1 MEINRG
7 ENGCK
12 NGLNATLDKIKTDVA
27 HICDIT
33 KQIAKDDPRR
43 VVHSFKVGFAITLVS
58 LFYYFDPLYQGFG
71 VNAMWAVLTVVVV
84 FEFSAGATLGKGV
97 NRVLATII
105 GGMFAVGAHKISMFL
120 GDKFEALLLGSS
132 VFITATIGTFMR
144 FYPKIKARFDYGM
157 VIFIL
162 TFSLICVSGYREDEV
177 LDMAHRRISTIL
189 IGSSTAVLV
198 CILIWP
204 VWAGTDLHNMTVSH
218 IDKLA
223 FFFEDF
229 GVEYFKSSAYTSV
242 KDSTKASSGGFKNVL
257 DSKSSVDSLMNFA
270 RWEPRH
276 GRFKYDHPWTVYKKI
291 CDLTRDCATKAEA
304 LQSILHSH
312 SQAPKEVK
320 AKFQEPCS
328 KMSIEAGKALKEIS
342 SAIRKMT
349 QPSKVKSHI
358 HNAKQA
364 TKNLDSILKSNDIW
378 KTLSLSDVTRVATV
392 GSTLSEVVTCT
403 EQILEAV
410 QELATEAKFKTV
422 ADAKVALEKERSRKL
437 GNQCSIKR
445 RSFNSHVIIVDT
457 CSSQCSQKFSIDEDP
472 PSLSMAQQN
481 AE

>member
-1 MEINRG
+1 MEMIKE
-7 ENGCK
+7 ENTIK
-12 NGLNATLDKIKTDVA
+12 NSMNSKIEKVKTDVA
-27 HICDIT
+27 HICELT

-84 FEFSAGATLGKGV
+84 FEFSVGATLGKGV

-105 GGMFAVGAHKISMFL
+105 GGMFAVGAHRVSMFL
-120 GDKFEALLLGSS
+120 GDKFEPLLLGSS
-132 VFITATIGTFMR
+132 VFITATVATFMR

-198 CILIWP
+198 CLLIWP
-204 VWAGTDLHNMTVSH
+204 VWAGTDLHNMSASH

-223 FFFEDF
+223 FFFEEF
-229 GVEYFKSSAYTSV
+229 GVEYFKNAAYTSV
-242 KDSTKASSGGFKNVL
+242 KDSSKASSGGFKNVL
-257 DSKSSVDSLMNFA
+257 DGKSSVDSLINFA

-276 GRFKYDHPWTVYKKI
+276 GRFKYDHPWSVYKKV
-291 CDLTRDCATKAEA
+291 CDLTRDCAFRAEA
-304 LQSILHSH
+304 LHNILHSH

-328 KMSIEAGKALKEIS
+328 KMSIEVGKALKELS
-342 SAIRKMT
+342 SSIRKMS
-349 QPSKVKSHI
+349 QPSKAKSHI

-364 TKNLDSILKSNDIW
+364 TQSLNSILKSNDIS
-378 KTLSLSDVTRVATV
+378 KTFNLSDVTRVATV
-392 GSTLSEVVTCT
+392 GSTLADVVTCT
-403 EQILEAV
+403 EQIAEAV
-410 QELATEAKFKTV
+410 QELASLAKFKSV
-422 ADAKVALEKERSRKL
+422 ADAKVALEKERSKKL
-437 GNQCSIKR
+437 ANQCSIKR
-445 RSFNSHVIIVDT
+445 RSFNSHVIIVDS
-457 CSSQCSQKFSIDEDP
+457 SSQCSQKFSIDEDP